1 MVSCTASPV
10 IAREGTV
17 WVVRDGT
24 VSPDERHDQSGTDGL
39 PPITWSPTAP
49 GIPLG
54 VVSQQSI
61 SRDEASARMTLGG
74 IEIRRVRLRDILQVA
89 RIQRRAFPPRL
100 AYPIATLLTLSFLP
114 IVQFVVAVQGRHVL
128 GCAIGDRSGLDARV
142 INIAVD
148 PPARRLG
155 VGAALLFELE
165 TRLSGGDMVLMVQRE
180 NTDAHALYL
189 RVGYVDVGTA
199 IDYYGR
205 GRHGIWMRKH
215 RPTRFPGRA
224 SDSNA
229 TPVL

>member
-1 MVSCTASPV
+1 M
-10 IAREGTV
+10 
-17 WVVRDGT
+17 
-24 VSPDERHDQSGTDGL
+24 SPDERHDQNGTDGL

-61 SRDEASARMTLGG
+61 TRDDAFARMAAGG
-74 IEIRRVRLRDILQVA
+74 IEIRRVRLREILQVA

-114 IVQFVVAVQGRHVL
+114 IVQFVVAVQGRRVL

-148 PPARRLG
+148 PTARRLG
-155 VGAALLFELE
+155 VGAAMLFELE
-165 TRLSGGDMVLMVQRE
+165 TKLSGGDMVLMVQRE
-180 NTDAHALYL
+180 NTDAHTLYL

-215 RPTRFPGRA
+215 RPTRFPNR
-224 SDSNA
+224 
-229 TPVL
+229 P

>member
-1 MVSCTASPV
+1 MHRLIRDRAWG
-10 IAREGTV
+10 ARC
-17 WVVRDGT
+17 VVRDGT
-24 VSPDERHDQSGTDGL
+24 VSPDERHDHAGTDGL

-54 VVSQQSI
+54 VVSQQSVT
-61 SRDEASARMTLGG
+61 REEAFARIEAGG
-74 IEIRRVRLRDILQVA
+74 IEVRRVRLREILQVG

-114 IVQFVVAVQGRHVL
+114 VVQFVVAVRDGRVL

-148 PPARRLG
+148 PAARRLG

-165 TRLSGGDMVLMVQRE
+165 TKLSGGDMVLMVQRE
-180 NTDAHALYL
+180 NIDAHALYL

-215 RPTRFPGRA
+215 RPTKFPNR
-224 SDSNA
+224 
-229 TPVL
+229 P

>member
-1 MVSCTASPV
+1 MG
-10 IAREGTV
+10 REG
-17 WVVRDGT
+17 RA
-24 VSPDERHDQSGTDGL
+24 VSSDERHDQRWEENL

-61 SRDEASARMTLGG
+61 TPDDALARVAAAGV
-74 IEIRRVRLRDILQVA
+74 EIRRVRLRDILQVA

-114 IVQFVVAVQGRHVL
+114 LVQFVVAVRGKRVL

-148 PPARRLG
+148 PTARRTG
-155 VGAALLFELE
+155 IGAALLFELE
-165 TRLSGGDMVLMVQRE
+165 KRLSGGDMVLMVQRE
-180 NTDAHALYL
+180 NSDAHTLYR
-189 RVGYVDVGTA
+189 RVGYVDVGLA
-199 IDYYGR
+199 PDYYGR

-215 RPTRFPGRA
+215 RPTRFPNR
-224 SDSNA
+224 
-229 TPVL
+229 

>member
-1 MVSCTASPV
+1 M
-10 IAREGTV
+10 
-17 WVVRDGT
+17 
-24 VSPDERHDQSGTDGL
+24 SPDERHDHDETEEL
-39 PPITWSPTAP
+39 PPVTWSPTAP

-61 SRDEASARMTLGG
+61 TRDEAFARTTAGG
-74 IEIRRVRLRDILQVA
+74 IEIRRVRLREILQVG
-89 RIQRRAFPPRL
+89 RIQRRAFPHRL

-114 IVQFVVAVQGRHVL
+114 VVQFAVAVRGGRVL

-148 PPARRLG
+148 PAARRLG

-165 TRLSGGDMVLMVQRE
+165 TKLSGGDMVLMVQRE

-215 RPTRFPGRA
+215 RPTRFPNR
-224 SDSNA
+224 
-229 TPVL
+229 P